1 MEVDECTDRRQKRA
15 KNVMAEIYVINLD
28 RSVGRLE
35 KFRKLNSHLPE
46 VRRFSGFD
54 GKSIDRNKLIEGG
67 VIRSDLEYAPGSL
80 GCAISHVTLWR
91 EAVGRHK
98 MITVAEDD
106 AIFSHDFQRH
116 KSSLISNI
124 PADWD
129 FILWSASLRCY
140 AWLDALPGGT
150 GARLEFFPGEVMT
163 RIADFQE
170 AEIEPALLRAHYLLG
185 TVCYSVSPRGARA
198 LLEWCLPIRPMI
210 VDFAGFGLRLNNTGI
225 DCIMAGV
232 MPSLKAYACL
242 PPLVISDE
250 RPEESVRI
258 NT

>member
-1 MEVDECTDRRQKRA
+1 VIDE
-15 KNVMAEIYVINLD
+15 IFVINLD
-28 RSVGRLE
+28 RSVGRLDN
-35 KFRKLNSHLPE
+35 FRKLNPH
-46 VRRFSGFD
+46 VRNIRRFSGVD
-54 GKSIDRNKLIEGG
+54 GKSVDRDRLM
-67 VIRSDLEYAPGSL
+67 SDQIIAPDLDYAAGSL

-98 MITVAEDD
+98 VITVAEDD
-106 AIFSHDFQRH
+106 AIFSREFERH
-116 KSSLISNI
+116 TSSLLSNI
-124 PADWD
+124 RGDWD

-140 AWLDALPGGT
+140 AWLNALPGGT

-163 RIADFQE
+163 HIADFQE
-170 AEIEPALLRAHYLLG
+170 TEIEPTLLRAHYLLG

-232 MPSLKAYACL
+232 MPSLKAYVCL

>member
-1 MEVDECTDRRQKRA
+1 MIDE
-15 KNVMAEIYVINLD
+15 IFVINLD
-28 RSVGRLE
+28 RSVGRLDN
-35 KFRKLNSHLPE
+35 FRKLNPH
-46 VRRFSGFD
+46 VRNIRRFSGVD
-54 GKSIDRNKLIEGG
+54 GKSVDRDRLM
-67 VIRSDLEYAPGSL
+67 SDQIIAPNLDYAAGSL

-98 MITVAEDD
+98 VITVAEDD
-106 AIFSHDFQRH
+106 AIFSREFERH
-116 KSSLISNI
+116 TSSLLSNI
-124 PADWD
+124 RGDWD

-140 AWLDALPGGT
+140 AWLNALPGGT

-163 RIADFQE
+163 HIADFQE
-170 AEIEPALLRAHYLLG
+170 AVIEPTLLRAHYLLG

-232 MPSLKAYACL
+232 MPSLKAYVCL

>member
-1 MEVDECTDRRQKRA
+1 MMDEVH
-15 KNVMAEIYVINLD
+15 VINLD

-35 KFRKLNSHLPE
+35 TFRKLNPHLKNI
-46 VRRFSGFD
+46 RRFSGAD
-54 GKSIDRNKLIEGG
+54 GKSVDRDQLIRDN
-67 VIRSDLEYAPGSL
+67 IIAPNLDYAAGSL

-91 EAVGRHK
+91 EAVERHK

-106 AIFSHDFQRH
+106 AIFSHRFERH
-116 KSSLISNI
+116 ARSLLSNVR
-124 PADWD
+124 ADWD

-150 GARLEFFPGEVMT
+150 GARLEFFSGEVMT

-170 AEIEPALLRAHYLLG
+170 AETEPALLRAHHLLG

-210 VDFAGFGLRLNNTGI
+210 VDFEGFGLRLNNAGI
-225 DCIMAGV
+225 DCIMNGV
-232 MPSLKAYACL
+232 MPSLKAYVCL

>member
-1 MEVDECTDRRQKRA
+1 MIDEVH
-15 KNVMAEIYVINLD
+15 VINLD
-28 RSVGRLE
+28 RSVGRLDT
-35 KFRKLNSHLPE
+35 FRKLNPHLKHI
-46 VRRFSGFD
+46 RRFSGVD
-54 GKSIDRNKLIEGG
+54 GKSVARDQLVRDKIIAPNLD
-67 VIRSDLEYAPGSL
+67 YAAGSL

-91 EAVGRHK
+91 EAVARHK
-98 MITVAEDD
+98 VITVAEDD
-106 AIFSHDFQRH
+106 AIFSHQFERH
-116 KSSLISNI
+116 TKSLLSNVR
-124 PADWD
+124 ADWD

-150 GARLEFFPGEVMT
+150 GARLEFFSGEVMT
-163 RIADFQE
+163 HVADFQE

-198 LLEWCLPIRPMI
+198 LLDWCLPIRPMI
-210 VDFAGFGLRLNNTGI
+210 VDFAGFGLRLNNAGI
-225 DCIMAGV
+225 DCLMNGV
-232 MPSLKAYACL
+232 MPSLKAYVCL

>member
-1 MEVDECTDRRQKRA
+1 MIE
-15 KNVMAEIYVINLD
+15 EIYVINLD
-28 RSVGRLE
+28 RSVARLAD
-35 KFRKLNSHLPE
+35 FRKLNSHLQNI
-46 VRRFSGFD
+46 RRFSGVD
-54 GKSIDRNKLIEGG
+54 GKSVDRDQLTTDKIIAPNL
-67 VIRSDLEYAPGSL
+67 DYAAGSL

-91 EAVGRHK
+91 EAVARHK
-98 MITVAEDD
+98 VITVAEDD
-106 AIFSHDFQRH
+106 AIFSRQFERH
-116 KSSLISNI
+116 TRLLLSNVR
-124 PADWD
+124 PDWD

-150 GARLEFFPGEVMT
+150 GARVEFFSGEVMT
-163 RIADFQE
+163 HIADFQE
-170 AEIEPALLRAHYLLG
+170 AETEPALLRAHHLLG

-198 LLEWCLPIRPMI
+198 LLDWCLPIRPMI
-210 VDFAGFGLRLNNTGI
+210 VDFVGFGLRLNNAGI
-225 DCIMAGV
+225 DCIMNGV

>member
-1 MEVDECTDRRQKRA
+1 M
-15 KNVMAEIYVINLD
+15 MAEIYVINLN
-28 RSVGRLE
+28 RSVGRLD

-54 GKSIDRNKLIEGG
+54 GKSIDRDKLIERG

-98 MITVAEDD
+98 VITVAEDD
-106 AIFSHDFQRH
+106 AIFSREFERH
-116 KSSLISNI
+116 TNSLLSNI
-124 PADWD
+124 RGDWD

-163 RIADFQE
+163 HSADFQE
-170 AEIEPALLRAHYLLG
+170 AEIEPALFRAHYLLG

-198 LLEWCLPIRPMI
+198 LLDWCLPIRPMI

-232 MPSLKAYACL
+232 MPSLKAYVCL

-250 RPEESVRI
+250 RPEQSVRI